1 MTKEK
6 KYRLSFTAAS
16 LRLTEMSNLSK
27 IYLEHGSEEPIVKE
41 QVIRGRNART
51 TDREFREI
59 NFRVKNLSN
68 PQLEILAYGDMI
80 AQRQIALL
88 SICKL
93 YAFIRD
99 FIVEVLRNKVLVFDY
114 HLTGGEYITFFKR
127 KSEAHPELEELA
139 ESTSKKVKQLTYKI
153 LEQAGLIDD
162 VNTKNI
168 VPQIVDSKVFQTVVD
183 DHPEWLKIYL
193 LSDLDIAGRIY

>member
-16 LRLTEMSNLSK
+16 LRLAEMSNLAKS
-27 IYLEHGSEEPIVKE
+27 YLEHDSDGAIVKE
-41 QVIRGRNART
+41 QVIRGRNSRT

-59 NFRVKNLSN
+59 NWRIKKLTD
-68 PQLEILAYGDMI
+68 PQLEILAYGDVI
-80 AQRQIALL
+80 AQQQVALL

-99 FIVEVLRNKVLVFDY
+99 FVVEVLRNKVLVFDY
-114 HLTGGEYITFFKR
+114 HLTEGEYITFYKR

-139 ESTSKKVKQLTYKI
+139 DTTSKKIKQVTYKM
-153 LEQAGLIDD
+153 LEQTGLIDNVD
-162 VNTKNI
+162 SKNI
-168 VPQIVDSKVFQTVVD
+168 VPQIVDSRVFHAVVD

-193 LSDLDIAGRIY
+193 LSDLDIAGRIQ